1 MRARKE
7 SHNLV
12 TSIDRWILCVCSV
25 KTNHF
30 FPFLINDSSRVSSNL
45 EEVKFAVHFWYNHL
59 FPFFFCSD
67 VIDEW
72 DDECEP
78 DTLWPP
84 LHVNRKDTRLD
95 WTFGLLDSVT
105 KRVAKLLSIVL
116 VWYPSL
122 ARNYCLKK
130 HISKKCKKEI

>member
-1 MRARKE
+1 MIPRAFPLISKK
-7 SHNLV
+7 SNSQF
-12 TSIDRWILCVCSV
+12 TFDTTI
-25 KTNHF
+25 F
-30 FPFLINDSSRVSSNL
+30 FF
-45 EEVKFAVHFWYNHL
+45 
-59 FPFFFCSD
+59 FFFCSD

-78 DTLWPP
+78 DTFWPP
-84 LHVNRKDTRLD
+84 LHVNRKDTGLD

-130 HISKKCKKEI
+130 YISKKFVKWTQTLKLLNELKPFHFGNANL